1 MVCEVDVSTN
11 KISILNVTATIVMP
25 FLQWLKYC
33 FPKGVHSSETEITRY
48 GKL

>member
-1 MVCEVDVSTN
+1 MVYEVDVSKI
-11 KISILNVTATIVMP
+11 KISRLNVKAAIVMP
-25 FLQWLKYC
+25 FSQWLKYC